1 MHNQSISF
9 QHASHARTYTC
20 TNTHKQKI
28 EDGEVYLRMDLF
40 YLFGLC
46 RTVCCVAKE
55 SGAALL
61 KRAASQML
69 LCLGFRKTAPVVTL
83 SYTF

>member
-1 MHNQSISF
+1 
-9 QHASHARTYTC
+9 
-20 TNTHKQKI
+20 
-28 EDGEVYLRMDLF
+28 MDLF

-46 RTVCCVAKE
+46 RTVCCVAKK

-69 LCLGFRKTAPVVTL
+69 LSLGFRKTAPVVTL
-83 SYTF
+83 SHTF